1 MLVSGCGKLLKS
13 LDLGFRRCL
22 LHHKPPPSPPPSP
35 SLTEQLFLNQS
46 FSRTPKHVFFL
57 FVCGFL
63 FMMKLWYNFDPFN
76 LNPCGTVPQ
85 KVSLSLIPNGVL
97 KSLNKDEEKDEELKG
112 FWKQPDGLGYRPC
125 LDFNS
130 EYKKQSV
137 EILKDR
143 TKYLVVFVSG
153 DIFDAEHF
161 KEALADDVRIIS
173 SLPSNHLM
181 SRPVEEK
188 HTPLHVSPQWIQAR
202 YLKRVINDIS
212 KAVID

>member
-1 MLVSGCGKLLKS
+1 MV
-13 LDLGFRRCL
+13 F
-22 LHHKPPPSPPPSP
+22 
-35 SLTEQLFLNQS
+35 
-46 FSRTPKHVFFL
+46 FFL

-76 LNPCGTVPQ
+76 PNPCGIVPQ

-112 FWKQPDGLGYRPC
+112 FWKQPDRLGYRPC

-143 TKYLVVFVSG
+143 TKYLVVVVSG
-153 DIFDAEHF
+153 GMNQQRNQIVD
-161 KEALADDVRIIS
+161 S
-173 SLPSNHLM
+173 
-181 SRPVEEK
+181 
-188 HTPLHVSPQWIQAR
+188 PLV
-202 YLKRVINDIS
+202 
-212 KAVID
+212 